1 MQKINKGTFAI
12 FNGMKFAR
20 LCAVGCL
27 VAVFAAAIFWFGL
40 FRDPENFF
48 QDLLFSERPV
58 RSDVVVVAIDE
69 KSLKIFGQWPWPRA
83 VYARLIARLGKYPPA
98 ALGLDVNF
106 PEVSRLGATDDA
118 ALAQALRGALF
129 PVVLPLEATPL
140 VLPWS
145 GGPPQAPQVTA
156 PIEAFR
162 GGERVQAGFVNLITD
177 RDGVVRRM
185 PLLVRGETET
195 ITPAFAALVAGVAP
209 QEPIRRIVFTGPPG
223 TIPRV
228 SFADV
233 MNDDALA
240 ASLRGKRVFVGVTI
254 ADLHD
259 EQLTPFS
266 QGLPM
271 SGVEIQAQAAAM
283 LLQNWR
289 LDALPRG
296 VIAFWVFAAAL
307 LAFALV
313 SFVPGSRLGLAFAS
327 ASGIVHLPAAV
338 LLFENGLVG
347 NILHVNFAWTF
358 GAAVALA
365 LRHFV
370 TEREKR
376 ELRHVFSKYV
386 SRDVMNEILRDATK
400 VRLGGEEAEATVFF
414 SDVRDFTTLSERLTP
429 TELTHFLNRYFTVM
443 TNITLDRRGVVD
455 KYIGDALMA
464 FWGAPLKNPGHA
476 TDAVLAALDMIDA
489 LAKFNAENA
498 ASGGLAIDIGIGLS
512 SGSVVAGNMGSD
524 QRLDYTVMGDTVNL
538 ASRLEGQT
546 KTYGVHIVTS
556 EFTVAKL
563 PEEFLRA
570 NNIVVREIDRARVKG
585 KNLPVTIF
593 EVVERSRQAAVREIA
608 ADFDRLR
615 IEYYAGRWAEC
626 LTIGRMILA
635 RGDDGPTR
643 VLVERVKYFLT
654 DPPANWKGVYDFKTK

>member
-1 MQKINKGTFAI
+1 
-12 FNGMKFAR
+12 
-20 LCAVGCL
+20 
-27 VAVFAAAIFWFGL
+27 
-40 FRDPENFF
+40 
-48 QDLLFSERPV
+48 
-58 RSDVVVVAIDE
+58 
-69 KSLKIFGQWPWPRA
+69 
-83 VYARLIARLGKYPPA
+83 
-98 ALGLDVNF
+98 
-106 PEVSRLGATDDA
+106 
-118 ALAQALRGALF
+118 
-129 PVVLPLEATPL
+129 
-140 VLPWS
+140 
-145 GGPPQAPQVTA
+145 
-156 PIEAFR
+156 
-162 GGERVQAGFVNLITD
+162 
-177 RDGVVRRM
+177 
-185 PLLVRGETET
+185 
-195 ITPAFAALVAGVAP
+195 
-209 QEPIRRIVFTGPPG
+209 
-223 TIPRV
+223 
-228 SFADV
+228 
-233 MNDDALA
+233 
-240 ASLRGKRVFVGVTI
+240 
-254 ADLHD
+254 
-259 EQLTPFS
+259 
-266 QGLPM
+266 
-271 SGVEIQAQAAAM
+271 
-283 LLQNWR
+283 
-289 LDALPRG
+289 
-296 VIAFWVFAAAL
+296 
-307 LAFALV
+307 
-313 SFVPGSRLGLAFAS
+313 
-327 ASGIVHLPAAV
+327 
-338 LLFENGLVG
+338 
-347 NILHVNFAWTF
+347 
-358 GAAVALA
+358 ALA

-570 NNIVVREIDRARVKG
+570 NNIVVREIDRVRVKG

-643 VLVERVKYFLT
+643 VLVERAKYFLT